1 MLSREPADDIEPPV
15 ETWML
20 LISPAA
26 AIVSVALTLAIIYAV
41 SGRSSHTRQL
51 HEGRDSYVP
60 QSGYKGASRHDPQ
73 RLEAVS
79 PGTAATEV
87 ALFHRRP
94 WPIQNRFNHQP
105 TQQDLPPAVL
115 RDEGHVTPSER
126 DFDKSL
132 QICQPC

>member
-1 MLSREPADDIEPPV
+1 MLSREPADDTEPPV

-41 SGRSSHTRQL
+41 SGRSSHTRHLQ
-51 HEGRDSYVP
+51 EGRDFYVP
-60 QSGYKGASRHDPQ
+60 QSSYKGTSGQEPR
-73 RLEAVS
+73 RLEA
-79 PGTAATEV
+79 AQV
-87 ALFHRRP
+87 ALVHRRP
-94 WPIQNRFNHQP
+94 WPIQNGFNHQP
-105 TQQDLPPAVL
+105 TQRDLPPAVL
-115 RDEGHVTPSER
+115 RDKGHVTPSER